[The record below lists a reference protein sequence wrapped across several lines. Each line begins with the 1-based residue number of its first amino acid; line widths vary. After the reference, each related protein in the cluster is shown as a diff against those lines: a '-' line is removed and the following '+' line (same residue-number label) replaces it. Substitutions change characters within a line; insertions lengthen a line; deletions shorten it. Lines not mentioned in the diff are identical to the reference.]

1 MDPLHCNLTCLFA
14 VLLRDELNEYA
25 YDAEL
30 AGINYSI
37 ESTIYGL
44 LVGPLCGL
52 MQTYSTVIDLVE
64 YI

>member
-1 MDPLHCNLTCLFA
+1 MDPLHSNMTCLFS

-30 AGINYSI
+30 AGINYGI

-44 LVGPLCGL
+44 LVSKL
-52 MQTYSTVIDLVE
+52 
-64 YI
+64 